1 MFSGD
6 FAKAGI
12 SYRIFI
18 RLSFYGVVKYFLCI
32 FNTLKRHCDDMRR
45 QGKEG
50 EILMFAQ
57 LVSTVDSF
65 LWGWPLIIL
74 LFGTHIF
81 MTIRTGFIQKD
92 IFKAIKMSVTADE
105 DSEGD
110 VSQFGAL
117 TTALSS
123 TIGTGNIIG
132 VGTAIAMGGPGSVFW
147 MWMTGIF
154 GIATKY
160 AETLIGVKY
169 RVKSENGTM
178 IGGAMYALDRGL
190 NAKWAG
196 ILFSS
201 LAALCAF
208 GIGCT
213 VQANAVVAN
222 ITTNFSINPVVVA
235 VILSIVVAL
244 VIIGGIQSITKV
256 SEKLVPFMAAFY
268 VLGCLIILIMNF
280 DVLGQA
286 ISVIV
291 SSAFTTKA
299 VGGGFVGSTIAT
311 ACRYGFARGLF
322 SNESGMGSA
331 PLVASAAQTRNPKKQ
346 ALVSMTGTFWDTVVI
361 CLMTGLVLV
370 SSIIKHPSIDGLSGN
385 GSELTSLAF
394 GMIPFIGVP
403 ILVVGL
409 ITFAF
414 STILGWY
421 YYGERC
427 AVYLFGEKV
436 IMLYKIL
443 WVIGI
448 FVGSLVELNLI
459 WDLADLL
466 NGLMAIPNIIAV
478 LLLSNVIAAETRKYS
493 GSHINDKDET
503 EIPVLKNANKG
514 VL

>member
-1 MFSGD
+1 M
-6 FAKAGI
+6 AAII
-12 SYRIFI
+12 SK
-18 RLSFYGVVKYFLCI
+18 L
-32 FNTLKRHCDDMRR
+32 
-45 QGKEG
+45 
-50 EILMFAQ
+50 
-57 LVSTVDSF
+57 DSF

-74 LFGTHIF
+74 LFGTHIY
-81 MTIRTGFIQKD
+81 MTFRTGFIQKD
-92 IFKAIKMSVTADE
+92 IFKAIKLSVTRDPDA
-105 DSEGD
+105 EGD

-132 VGTAIAMGGPGSVFW
+132 VGTAIAMGGPGSVLW
-147 MWMTGIF
+147 MWLTGIF

-160 AETLIGVKY
+160 AETLIAIKY

-190 NAKWAG
+190 KARWAG
-196 ILFSS
+196 ILFAL
-201 LAALCAF
+201 LAAICAF

-213 VQANAVVAN
+213 VQANAVVSN
-222 ITTNFSINPVVVA
+222 ITTNFNVPAALVA
-235 VILSIVVAL
+235 VVLAILVGL
-244 VIIGGIQSITKV
+244 VIIGGIQSITRV
-256 SEKLVPFMAAFY
+256 SERLVPFMAIFY
-268 VLGCLIILIMNF
+268 VIGCIIILIMNH

-286 ISVIV
+286 IVAIV
-291 SSAFTTKA
+291 SAAFQPKA
-299 VGGGFVGSTIAT
+299 IGGGFVGSTIVA

-331 PLVASAAQTRNPKKQ
+331 PLVASAAQTRNPKRQ

-361 CLMTGLVLV
+361 CLMTGLVLT
-370 SSIIKHPSIDGLSGN
+370 SCIIKYPAIDGLSGN
-385 GSELTSLAF
+385 GSELTSKAF
-394 GMIPFIGVP
+394 SMIPGIGLP

-436 IMLYKIL
+436 ILAYKIL
-443 WVIGI
+443 WVAGVFI
-448 FVGSLVELNLI
+448 GSLMELNFV

-466 NGLMAIPNIIAV
+466 NGLMAIPNIFAV
-478 LLLSNVIAAETRKYS
+478 LLLSGVIVAETKKYA
-493 GSHINDKDET
+493 GEHIDDKDDT

-514 VL
+514 ILG

>member
-1 MFSGD
+1 MAAF
-6 FAKAGI
+6 I
-12 SYRIFI
+12 SK
-18 RLSFYGVVKYFLCI
+18 L
-32 FNTLKRHCDDMRR
+32 
-45 QGKEG
+45 
-50 EILMFAQ
+50 
-57 LVSTVDSF
+57 DSF

-92 IFKAIKMSVTADE
+92 IFKAIKLSVTRDPDA
-105 DSEGD
+105 EGD

-132 VGTAIAMGGPGSVFW
+132 VGTAIAMGGPGSVLW
-147 MWMTGIF
+147 MCLTGIF

-160 AETLIGVKY
+160 AETLIAIKY

-190 NAKWAG
+190 KARWAG
-196 ILFSS
+196 ILFAI
-201 LAALCAF
+201 LAAVCAF

-213 VQANAVVAN
+213 VQANAVVSN
-222 ITTNFSINPVVVA
+222 ITTNFHVPAIAVA
-235 VILSIVVAL
+235 VVLAVLVGL

-256 SEKLVPFMAAFY
+256 SERLVPFMALFY
-268 VLGCLIILIMNF
+268 VVGCIIILVMNH

-286 ISVIV
+286 IAAIV
-291 SSAFTTKA
+291 SAAFQPKA
-299 VGGGFVGSTIAT
+299 IGGGFVGSTIVA

-331 PLVASAAQTRNPKKQ
+331 PLVASAAQTRNPKRQ

-361 CLMTGLVLV
+361 CLMTGLVLT
-370 SSIIKHPSIDGLSGN
+370 SCIIKYPAIDGLSGN
-385 GSELTSLAF
+385 GSELTSKAF
-394 GMIPFIGVP
+394 SMIPGIGLP

-436 IMLYKIL
+436 ILAYKIL
-443 WVIGI
+443 WVAGVFI
-448 FVGSLVELNLI
+448 GSLMELNFV

-466 NGLMAIPNIIAV
+466 NGLMAIPNIFAV
-478 LLLSNVIAAETRKYS
+478 LLLSGVIVAETKKYA
-493 GSHINDKDET
+493 GEHIDDKDDT

-514 VL
+514 ILG

>member
-1 MFSGD
+1 M
-6 FAKAGI
+6 
-12 SYRIFI
+12 
-18 RLSFYGVVKYFLCI
+18 SF
-32 FNTLKRHCDDMRR
+32 
-45 QGKEG
+45 GKLIG
-50 EILMFAQ
+50 TI
-57 LVSTVDSF
+57 DGF

-92 IFKAIKMSVTADE
+92 IFKAIRMSVTKDPDA
-105 DSEGD
+105 EGD

-132 VGTAIAMGGPGSVFW
+132 VGTAIALGGPGSVLW
-147 MWMTGIF
+147 MWLTGIF

-160 AETLIGVKY
+160 SETLIGVKY

-190 NAKWAG
+190 HVKWAG
-196 ILFSS
+196 IIFAV
-201 LAALCAF
+201 LAAVCAF

-213 VQANAVVAN
+213 VQANAVAAN
-222 ITTNFSINPVVVA
+222 FTTNFGTPAIVIA
-235 VILSIVVAL
+235 VILAVLVGL
-244 VIIGGIQSITKV
+244 VIIGGIKSITRV
-256 SEKLVPFMAAFY
+256 SEALVPFMALFY
-268 VLGCLIILIMNF
+268 VVGCIIILIINH

-286 ISVIV
+286 IVTIV
-291 SSAFTTKA
+291 TSAFNPQA
-299 VGGGFVGSTIAT
+299 AGGGFVGATVAT

-331 PLVASAAQTRNPKKQ
+331 PLVASAAQTRNPKRQ
-346 ALVSMTGTFWDTVVI
+346 ALVSMTGTFWDTVII

-385 GSELTSLAF
+385 GSELTSKAF
-394 GMIPFIGVP
+394 SMIPYIGLP
-403 ILVVGL
+403 ILLVGL

-427 AVYLFGEKV
+427 AVYLLGEKI
-436 IMLYKIL
+436 IMPYKVL
-443 WVIGI
+443 WVAGVFIGSI
-448 FVGSLVELNLI
+448 VELNLI

-466 NGLMAIPNIIAV
+466 NGLMAIPNILAV
-478 LLLSNVIAAETRKYS
+478 LFLSGVIAAETKKYS
-493 GSHINDKDET
+493 GSHIDDRDTT
-503 EIPVLKNANKG
+503 EIPVLKNSKSG
-514 VL
+514 VLG